1 MKIPRLV
8 WNRRHNVAALT
19 VSFGKRVWR
28 TREVGD
34 LILGYNAAGRLS
46 RVVMLD
52 PRTLLPPAATET
64 EALALVTQ
72 SLLRAGQITQ
82 PDLDVLRSALDRSR
96 AQTWNGSGAEDPSPW
111 PPEPDRAPDRRSRGA
126 GAAP

>member
-19 VSFGKRVWR
+19 VSYGRRVWN
-28 TREVGD
+28 TREVAD

-52 PRTLLPPAATET
+52 PRKLLPPEATAREAIMRVT
-64 EALALVTQ
+64 EL
-72 SLLRAGQITQ
+72 LLRAGGIRQT
-82 PDLDVLRSALDRSR
+82 DLDVLRSALER
-96 AQTWNGSGAEDPSPW
+96 AGS
-111 PPEPDRAPDRRSRGA
+111 APAPTARG
-126 GAAP
+126 